1 MQKYNATIIN
11 YYFHCKRQAY
21 LFAKR
26 VGMEH
31 NSFNV
36 KIGKSLHKYYKNRV
50 KEVHFKHFSVDKLT
64 KEYVIEI
71 KKSDSFLVG
80 AKWQLIFYLY
90 QLKQKGINKKG
101 RLEVFQKYQQNT
113 KRAEIILNKKIED
126 KLKNILSQIDKLLKA
141 KHPPKALLDK
151 KCQGCSYYD
160 YCFV

>member
-1 MQKYNATIIN
+1 LQKINATLIN

-21 LFAKR
+21 LYAKKIA
-26 VGMEH
+26 MEH

-36 KIGKSLHKYYKNRV
+36 KIGKSLHKSSKTKV
-50 KEVHFKHFSVDKLT
+50 KEVHFNNFAVDKLT

-71 KKSDSFLVG
+71 KKSDKYLIGS
-80 AKWQLIFYLY
+80 KWQLIYYLY

-113 KRAEIILNKKIED
+113 KRTEIVLNKKIED
-126 KLKNILSQIDKLLKA
+126 KLKGILLEIDKLLKE
-141 KHPPKALLDK
+141 KHPPTAVLDK
-151 KCQGCSYYD
+151 KCQGCSYFD

>member
-1 MQKYNATIIN
+1 MIN
-11 YYFHCKRQAY
+11 YYFHCKRQLW
-21 LFAKR
+21 LFANR
-26 VGMEH
+26 VGMEQ
-31 NSFNV
+31 NSQFV
-36 KIGKSLHKYYKNRV
+36 KLGSSLHKTQPKRV
-50 KEVHFKHFSVDKLT
+50 KEVHFNHFAVDKLT
-64 KEYVIEI
+64 KNYVVEI

-113 KRAEIILNKKIED
+113 KRTEIVLNKKIED
-126 KLKNILSQIDKLLKA
+126 KLKNILSDIDKLLKA
-141 KHPPKALLDK
+141 KHPPKAILDK